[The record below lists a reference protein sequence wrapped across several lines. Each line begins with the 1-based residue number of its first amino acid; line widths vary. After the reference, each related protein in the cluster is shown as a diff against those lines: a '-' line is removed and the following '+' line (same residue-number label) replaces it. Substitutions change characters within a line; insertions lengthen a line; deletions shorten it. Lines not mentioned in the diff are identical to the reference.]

1 MSDPRFLQRGFGPS
15 LSHLI
20 EEAGEALAAAG
31 KVQRWGAASV
41 NPLLPAEQQERN
53 IDWLM
58 RELSDVE
65 EAIRRL
71 RSAAFQEGYITND
84 AVPMDALDVLV
95 EALPY
100 VEFSLTDPAYKAG
113 AVQKMVTKMRKA
125 IALGEGKEPTLT
137 DKAKLPDRQRQIL
150 NYNALRR
157 NNIFSAL
164 PMECECSECERSEC
178 ERSKEMSAEAAAC
191 VRAGWLEHRDGWCGV
206 EVRLTDAG
214 RAVLAQSQEGA
225 DVGV

>member
-31 KVQRWGAASV
+31 KLQRWGAESV
-41 NPLLPAEQQERN
+41 NPLLAAEQQERN

-71 RSAAFQEGYITND
+71 RSAALQEGYITND
-84 AVPMDALDVLV
+84 AVPMGALDVLV

-125 IALGEGKEPTLT
+125 IALAEGKEPRLT
-137 DKAKLPDRQRQIL
+137 DKEKLPNRQRQIL
-150 NYNALRR
+150 NYIALRK
-157 NNIFSAL
+157 NKIFLAL
-164 PMECECSECERSEC
+164 PMEWEC
-178 ERSKEMSAEAAAC
+178 SKEMMAEAAAC
-191 VRAGWLEHRDGWCGV
+191 VRAGWLEHRNEGFGD
-206 EVRLTDAG
+206 EFRLTDAG

-225 DVGV
+225 DVR